1 MLTTPRPL
9 LILRTRPNGLLRKTT
24 KLPLPILRPLSYS
37 PHLFYASGDTGSV
50 RSGGEAAGDSWT
62 RREKAAENVYIKQK
76 EQNLLTMLREKIA
89 AQEAIL
95 AKDRAILAAMED
107 QYGHVVEE
115 KAGVDKNKRDY
126 QSSN

>member
-1 MLTTPRPL
+1 MSLARTLLTRPRP
-9 LILRTRPNGLLRKTT
+9 ILHKTI
-24 KLPLPILRPLSYS
+24 KSSSLRPLTTSR
-37 PHLFYASGDTGSV
+37 PLCRDGDTGSV

-76 EQNLLTMLREKIA
+76 EKTLLIMLREKIA

-107 QYGHVVEE
+107 QYGHVAEE
-115 KAGVDKNKRDY
+115 KAV
-126 QSSN
+126 